1 MRLDIRHL
9 RPTIP
14 SMIGSVLLIAAIAV
28 VLTATMGAEDEN
40 LAKDRN
46 DIKTVVLRAFDLTH
60 GGTTKL
66 PQPYSTDASSPVP
79 AAVKGMMH
87 KNALSSLQDVYSAN
101 SPILADRVELM
112 QREIDKQGD
121 NGYRDLGGGMRFIRN
136 LTIQVDGD
144 SAVAEAD
151 IRAWSTFIA
160 EGKKFTPENT
170 AHYRFTLARE
180 AAAWKITDEEFTF
193 LPGQEA

>member
-1 MRLDIRHL
+1 
-9 RPTIP
+9 
-14 SMIGSVLLIAAIAV
+14 MIGSVLLIAALAAV
-28 VLTATMGAEDEN
+28 LAVTMGAQDKN

-46 DIKTVVLRAFDLTH
+46 DIKAVVLRAFDLTH

-66 PQPYSTDASSPVP
+66 PQAYSADTSIPVP
-79 AAVKGMMH
+79 AAVKDVMH

-121 NGYRDLGGGMRFIRN
+121 NGYRDLGGGMRFVRN

-151 IRAWSTFIA
+151 IRAWSTFVA
-160 EGKKFTPENT
+160 EGKTFTPENT

-180 AAAWKITDEEFTF
+180 GSCWKIIGEEFAF
-193 LPGQEA
+193 LPGEEP